1 MVEEHTLEV
10 PTRLKLETKIQ
21 DMENQFYKLQQESNL
36 QLETSINCQECK
48 FTTYYQEMPF

>member
-21 DMENQFYKLQQESNL
+21 DMENQFYKLQQGSNL
-36 QLETSINCQECK
+36 HLESSINCQECK
-48 FTTYYQEMPF
+48 FSTYHHDMPF